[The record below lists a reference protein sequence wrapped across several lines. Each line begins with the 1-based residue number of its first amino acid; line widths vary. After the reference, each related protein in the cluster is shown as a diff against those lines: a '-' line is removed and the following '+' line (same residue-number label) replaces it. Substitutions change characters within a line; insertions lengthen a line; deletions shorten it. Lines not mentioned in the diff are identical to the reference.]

1 MGFRIRDLPACITVP
16 QRTTLPVDHRG
27 GHSIIIIIIIII
39 VITIIIIIIIGIF
52 RCELLRDL
60 RHSCAEVTQTLPSA
74 DLSISNKH
82 TLLRY
87 KEGIKKP
94 PGSHV
99 AAPRLSWPAI
109 QDLAFRTASAKPT
122 RKIALRTPEILGG
135 RLANR
140 SVLSLG
146 RLLSN
151 LSHCSVQIP

>member
-1 MGFRIRDLPACITVP
+1 VRPEGLGKLKKFSDPIGCRIRDLPACSIVP
-16 QRTTLPVDHRG
+16 QRTTLPVDHRS
-27 GHSIIIIIIIII
+27 GH
-39 VITIIIIIIIGIF
+39 IIIIIIIGKF
-52 RCELLRDL
+52 CCELLRDL
-60 RHSCAEVTQTLPSA
+60 DHSCAEVTQTLPSA

-82 TLLRY
+82 TLSRY
-87 KEGIKKP
+87 KEGIKRP

-146 RLLSN
+146 RLRSN
-151 LSHCSVQIP
+151 LFHCSV